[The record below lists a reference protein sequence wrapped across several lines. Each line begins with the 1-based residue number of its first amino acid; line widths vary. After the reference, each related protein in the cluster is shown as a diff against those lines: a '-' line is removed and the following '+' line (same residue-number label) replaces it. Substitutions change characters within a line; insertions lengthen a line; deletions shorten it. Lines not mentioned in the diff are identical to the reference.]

1 MLKKIAYLLSKRDKR
16 NLFLIFLIILGSAIL
31 DLVGISAIIP
41 IKEYDENS
49 RNERRITTPGHYAY
63 LKISEG
69 CNRTCAY
76 CAIPIMTGKHKSRR
90 QDEIIAEVKEL
101 VRKGVCEFQII
112 AQELTY
118 YGVDIDG
125 KQHVAELVEAIA
137 HVDGVKWI
145 RLHYAYPTKF
155 PMDLLRVI
163 RENENVCKYLDIAFQ
178 HISDNMLQR
187 MKRNFSKHE
196 TYELIDAIRK
206 EVPGIHIRTTLMVG
220 FPGETKEDF
229 DELVDFVKKARFER
243 MGAFTY
249 SEEDGTFAAEQ
260 YKDDVPERVKQK
272 RLDEL
277 MAVQQEIAED
287 IAASKIGK
295 TFKVIIDLQEGD
307 YYIGRTEYS
316 SPEVDPEVLIPVT
329 DELEIG
335 RFYNVQITDATE
347 FDLYGKVVSSL

>member
-1 MLKKIAYLLSKRDKR
+1 
-16 NLFLIFLIILGSAIL
+16 
-31 DLVGISAIIP
+31 
-41 IKEYDENS
+41 
-49 RNERRITTPGHYAY
+49 
-63 LKISEG
+63 
-69 CNRTCAY
+69 
-76 CAIPIMTGKHKSRR
+76 
-90 QDEIIAEVKEL
+90 
-101 VRKGVCEFQII
+101 
-112 AQELTY
+112 
-118 YGVDIDG
+118 
-125 KQHVAELVEAIA
+125 
-137 HVDGVKWI
+137 
-145 RLHYAYPTKF
+145 
-155 PMDLLRVI
+155 
-163 RENENVCKYLDIAFQ
+163 
-178 HISDNMLQR
+178 
-187 MKRNFSKHE
+187 
-196 TYELIDAIRK
+196 
-206 EVPGIHIRTTLMVG
+206 MVG

-229 DELVDFVKKARFER
+229 DELVDFVKKARFGR

-287 IAASKIGK
+287 NAASKIGK

-316 SPEVDPEVLIPVT
+316 SPEVDPEVLIPAT